1 MLTYQIAR
9 LFALDAAEK
18 NTAKNYIDWAMDALQ
33 KGASETSIAILAG
46 LNPGTT
52 YFEAKE
58 CFIQAITELGI
69 EEPKIEDK
77 LDAYIEMAAKEI
89 LADNIS
95 YRAFLEFARTLKFER
110 GVSLTKYDL
119 THLYLLQYAIED
131 LDGEDEYES
140 HYYEGVNSRNAAQ
153 MVKLEC
159 RILLGL
165 LNPEASPRY
174 AQEQKMARK
183 VSAGNEAVKPINVK
197 PMELAINGSRRLPI
211 FLMVGVV
218 PVLIWCVVQL
228 FEWLLPG

>member
-1 MLTYQIAR
+1 LLTYQIAR

-18 NTAKNYIDWAMDALQ
+18 STVKNYIDWAMDALQ
-33 KGASETSIAILAG
+33 KGSSETSIAILAG

-58 CFIQAITELGI
+58 CFIQAIAELGI

-77 LDAYIEMAAKEI
+77 LDAFIETAAKEI
-89 LADNIS
+89 LADNIH
-95 YRAFLEFARTLKFER
+95 YREFLEFARALKFER

-140 HYYEGVNSRNAAQ
+140 HYYEGVNARNAAQ

-159 RILLGL
+159 QILLGL

-174 AQEQKMARK
+174 AQEQRIAQRDL
-183 VSAGNEAVKPINVK
+183 AGNETVKPMNVK

-218 PVLIWCVVQL
+218 PILIWCMVQL
-228 FEWLLPG
+228 YAWLFPG